1 MMTYLK
7 HTGKYRHNQL
17 NKKTFEEIRAL
28 YIKQQERDAD
38 FMPIGYERDEKMID
52 KINKKAAG
60 MDKEEVPEEHE
71 STKVEVKQERCEEN
85 IRKRSGRRLKMKATK
100 KSKRQKTDSDL
111 KEEEQLRASLKIVPD
126 EEEEIDYEVL
136 GTRIMFE
143 ETADDDIWKNQ
154 EKWIIKSWTFYENCG
169 VHILALED
177 GTEIHMLAERRY
189 PLIRETLERM
199 MELRL
204 TAESEGEAVFD
215 LLRFIQKQIDE
226 FGGQDG
232 SEKDL

>member
-1 MMTYLK
+1 
-7 HTGKYRHNQL
+7 
-17 NKKTFEEIRAL
+17 FV
-28 YIKQQERDAD
+28 
-38 FMPIGYERDEKMID
+38 PIGSKKDEKIID
-52 KINKKAAG
+52 KMNKKAAG
-60 MDKEEVPEEHE
+60 MDEEEVPE
-71 STKVEVKQERCEEN
+71 STKVEVKKEGHEKN

-111 KEEEQLRASLKIVPD
+111 KEEEQLRAYLKIVPV
-126 EEEEIDYEVL
+126 EEEEIDYEVMGMRVFKANGSSRYIKIFTEMGDL
-136 GTRIMFE
+136 RIMFE

-169 VHILALED
+169 VPILAFED

-189 PLIRETLERM
+189 LLIRETLERM

-204 TAESEGEAVFD
+204 TIESKGEVFFD

-226 FGGQDG
+226 FGDQDG
-232 SEKDL
+232 SENDL